1 MDEGRL
7 TDSLGRRVDF
17 KNTIIIM
24 TSNIGTRQ
32 LKDFGNG
39 VGFTTKESDPE
50 HTHSVLTKAL
60 NKAFAPEFLNR
71 IDDIIMFDALSKEAI
86 FKIIDVELKGFYK
99 RCTELGISLD
109 ITDAAK
115 TFIAEKGYDAQF
127 GARPLKRAIQK
138 YLEDPL
144 AEIILSGK
152 PVGGATI
159 RIDYTPGADTV
170 ALSVNPPAE

>member
-1 MDEGRL
+1 
-7 TDSLGRRVDF
+7 
-17 KNTIIIM
+17 M

-32 LKDFGNG
+32 LKDFGSG
-39 VGFTTKESDPE
+39 VGFATRDTDREF
-50 HTHSVLTKAL
+50 THGVLTKAL

-99 RCTELGISLD
+99 RCAELGIDLI
-109 ITDAAK
+109 ITEAAK
-115 TFIAEKGYDAQF
+115 NFIAEKGYDAQF

-144 AEIILSGK
+144 AEIILSGQDLS
-152 PVGGATI
+152 GGASI
-159 RIDYTPGADTV
+159 KVDYTEGAETV
-170 ALSVNPPAE
+170 STEIVDKKFAQE